1 MDPSRPDRILEDW
14 AAIAGA
20 ARRPA
25 TPRGVVV
32 RSGLSSWTLTG
43 ASLVVAALVIAV
55 LWLGRGEPFGS
66 VGGDPS
72 ASPDPIRS
80 PAVTATPLPTTG
92 PCGPEN
98 LAARITLWEGAAGHR
113 IADIELRNVGS
124 GPCTLMTMARPQL
137 VDGRGAILIDGSSPT
152 TTDLLTVGPG
162 DVLTTLVQDG
172 NYCGP
177 APVAPV
183 TVAFDLGDGSR
194 IVAAPFSSSDTTGV
208 PPCLGSGSPA
218 TIEMQPWAP

>member
-1 MDPSRPDRILEDW
+1 MDPSRADRILEDW
-14 AAIAGA
+14 AAVAGT

-25 TPRGVVV
+25 IPPRVTVT
-32 RSGLSSWTLTG
+32 SGLSSATLAG
-43 ASLVVAALVIAV
+43 ATLVVAAVAIAV
-55 LWLGRGEPFGS
+55 LWLGGRGPSGS
-66 VGGDPS
+66 VGGDSS
-72 ASPDPIRS
+72 ASPDRTSAP
-80 PAVTATPLPTTG
+80 VETPTPVPTMG
-92 PCGPEN
+92 PCDPVN

-113 IADIELRNVGS
+113 IADVELTNVGS
-124 GPCTLMTMARPQL
+124 APCTLMTMARPQL
-137 VDGRGAILIDGSSPT
+137 VDGRGTLLIDGSSPT

-194 IVAAPFSSSDTTGV
+194 IVATPFSSSDTTGV

-218 TIEMQPWAP
+218 TIEMQPWTR

>member
-1 MDPSRPDRILEDW
+1 MDPSRADRILKDW
-14 AAIAGA
+14 ATVARA

-25 TPRGVVV
+25 IPTRVTV
-32 RSGLSSWTLTG
+32 RTGLPVGTLAG
-43 ASLVVAALVIAV
+43 ASLIVAAIAIAV

-72 ASPDPIRS
+72 ASPNPTRS
-80 PAVTATPLPTTG
+80 PVVTATPLPTTG
-92 PCGPEN
+92 PCDPEN

-113 IADIELRNVGS
+113 IADIELRNVGP

-172 NYCGP
+172 NYCGA